1 MPAVMRGIVNRIRMR
16 EARTKHEEG
25 AEEQRQE
32 RRCSDAC
39 ARIDRILQSLERSGS
54 SSFLPSAQFMPV
66 TMGRDKPHGQFG
78 LEFDCVCR
86 NSSQGPCF
94 VSAILGCFPA
104 DIDGKAEIKCVARR

>member
-39 ARIDRILQSLERSGS
+39 ARIDRICSRFAESCAFWIIFIS
-54 SSFLPSAQFMPV
+54 PV
-66 TMGRDKPHGQFG
+66 STIYACDHG
-78 LEFDCVCR
+78 
-86 NSSQGPCF
+86 
-94 VSAILGCFPA
+94 A
-104 DIDGKAEIKCVARR
+104 

>member
-39 ARIDRILQSLERSGS
+39 ARIDRIC
-54 SSFLPSAQFMPV
+54 SA
-66 TMGRDKPHGQFG
+66 
-78 LEFDCVCR
+78 E
-86 NSSQGPCF
+86 S
-94 VSAILGCFPA
+94 
-104 DIDGKAEIKCVARR
+104 